1 MKLIFVLLSCYLAF
15 TQYTVFLGTKGGK
28 SIMCEVNDSGILYD
42 ESKEPVAQIDNDNV
56 IKTIDG
62 NLLGFIKQDGVY
74 NADSTIIGYIMP
86 EGNICDA
93 DKNKIGFIGN
103 DRIVRDASLKTIGY
117 AMRIPKEWAAIS
129 YFFIRESN

>member
-1 MKLIFVLLSCYLAF
+1 MFLLFSCCLAF
-15 TQYTVFLGTKGGK
+15 TQYTVFLGTEGGK
-28 SIMCEVNDSGILYD
+28 SIACEVNDSGVLYN
-42 ESKEPVAQIDNDNV
+42 EGKEPIAQIDNANV

-62 NLLGFIKQDGVY
+62 NLLGFINQNEVY
-74 NADSTIIGYIMP
+74 NADSIIIGYIMP

-117 AMRIPKEWAAIS
+117 VMRVSKEWAAIS
-129 YFFIRESN
+129 YFFIRKSN